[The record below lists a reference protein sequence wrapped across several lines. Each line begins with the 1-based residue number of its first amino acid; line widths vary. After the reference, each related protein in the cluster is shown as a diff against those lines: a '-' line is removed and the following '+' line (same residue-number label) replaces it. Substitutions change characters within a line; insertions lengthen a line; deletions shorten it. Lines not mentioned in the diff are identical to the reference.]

1 MVYKIKVNRR
11 FEVKVAKTYEFIVKE
26 WGYSVGDAFY
36 ARLLNKLNILQK
48 QPFIGKISTKRPAI
62 RRVLLEKH
70 NIIYYYIDRD
80 TIVLVNFL
88 NSKKDPKRNPY
99 D

>member
-1 MVYKIKVNRR
+1 MAYKIKVNRR

-26 WGYSVGDAFY
+26 WGCSVGDAFY
-36 ARLLNKLNILQK
+36 ASVLHKLNFLLK
-48 QPFIGKISTKRPAI
+48 HPFIGKISKKRPEI
-62 RRVLLEKH
+62 RRILLEKH
-70 NIIYYYIDRD
+70 NIIYNYIDGD

-88 NSKKDPKRNPY
+88 HSKKNPKRNPY

>member
-1 MVYKIKVNRR
+1 
-11 FEVKVAKTYEFIVKE
+11 VAKTYEFIVKQ
-26 WGYSVGDAFY
+26 WGYSVADAFY
-36 ARLLNKLNILQK
+36 ARLLNKLNILEK
-48 QPFIGKISTKRPAI
+48 QPFIGKISTKRPEI

-88 NSKKDPKRNPY
+88 NSKKDPKQNPY